1 MTLAKLKISSENS
14 TLNQLLIELQEECQ
28 NVLSLVNQ
36 LQLSE
41 LSDAYSKRS
50 YLQKDKILSELL
62 VASIHLHSHCDEEWQ
77 NLISDE
83 LESLA
88 DD

>member
-1 MTLAKLKISSENS
+1 MQLITRKISTQNS
-14 TLNQLLIELQEECQ
+14 TLNRLIIELQEECQ

-41 LSDAYSKRS
+41 LSDR
-50 YLQKDKILSELL
+50 QKGEILSELL
-62 VASIHLHSHCDEEWQ
+62 VSTIHLHSHCDEDLQ

-83 LESLA
+83 IESL
-88 DD
+88 DYDI

>member
-1 MTLAKLKISSENS
+1 MQLITRKINTQNS
-14 TLNQLLIELQEECQ
+14 TLNRLIIELQEECQ

-41 LSDAYSKRS
+41 LNDR
-50 YLQKDKILSELL
+50 QKGEILSELL
-62 VASIHLHSHCDEEWQ
+62 VATIHLHSQCDEDLQ

-83 LESLA
+83 IEDL
-88 DD
+88 DDDI

>member
-1 MTLAKLKISSENS
+1 MQLITRKINTQNS
-14 TLNQLLIELQEECQ
+14 TLNRLIIELQEECQ

-41 LSDAYSKRS
+41 LNDR
-50 YLQKDKILSELL
+50 QKGEILSELL
-62 VASIHLHSHCDEEWQ
+62 VSTIHLQSHCDEDLQ

-83 LESLA
+83 METLA
-88 DD
+88 DNI

>member
-1 MTLAKLKISSENS
+1 MQLITRKISTQNS
-14 TLNQLLIELQEECQ
+14 TLNRLIIELQEECQ

-41 LSDAYSKRS
+41 LSDR
-50 YLQKDKILSELL
+50 QKGEILSELL
-62 VASIHLHSHCDEEWQ
+62 VGTIHLHSQCDEDLQ

-83 LESLA
+83 LESL
-88 DD
+88 DNNL